1 MIDAA
6 AELFGTPPMSR
17 ERYDLQDRIDQG
29 RPQHATLSDDQFAQ
43 FAARY
48 LTLYHRGVP
57 QLRLQLAREFGLTT
71 TQVRDRTNQA
81 RRRGYLTPGSRGRA
95 GANPGPRLLE
105 RGWGPE
111 LPQSV
116 LSNQTTS

>member
-1 MIDAA
+1 
-6 AELFGTPPMSR
+6 
-17 ERYDLQDRIDQG
+17 
-29 RPQHATLSDDQFAQ
+29 
-43 FAARY
+43 
-48 LTLYHRGVP
+48 VP